1 MKAAL
6 LTEFSAPY
14 QFKDVPTPKPGPGD
28 CLVRVRACGICG
40 TDLKISAG
48 AFPDT
53 RLPMIPGHEVAGELV
68 EDAGDMKQGQRVA
81 LQVFHPCGRCRWCL
95 LGEETLCPNPPRIGF
110 NRDGGLAEYITVPV
124 DTAIPFAGTLPF
136 EVAGVG
142 MDAVLS
148 PWRAL
153 MERARVRSGESV
165 VVIGAGGLGLAG
177 IQISRTAGAR
187 VAAVDPVEAHREEAL
202 HSGAEIAVEP
212 EAVKQVLDWTPAGGA
227 DVVYEASGS
236 RAGLDMAAQ
245 LITPGGRLICN
256 GWAPG
261 VEYGMQSSQLV
272 LREITLIGSRAG
284 TRRDIRAVLRA
295 LERGQVTPAYEAIPL
310 EGINDAMARLKAR
323 QVTGRFVVVFPS

>member
-1 MKAAL
+1 MKAAV

-14 QFKDVPTPKPGPGD
+14 EFRDVPMPEPGPGD

-40 TDLKISAG
+40 TDMKISAG
-48 AFPDT
+48 AFSDT
-53 RLPMIPGHEVAGELV
+53 PLPMIPGHEVAGELV
-68 EDAGDMKQGQRVA
+68 EDAGDMKKGQRVA

-95 LGEETLCPNPPRIGF
+95 LGEETLCPTPPRIGF
-110 NRDGGLAEYITVPV
+110 NRDGGLAEYIAVPV
-124 DTAIPFAGTLPF
+124 DTAIPFADTLPF
-136 EVAGVG
+136 EAAGIG

-153 MERARVRSGESV
+153 MERGRVRSGDSV

-177 IQISRTAGAR
+177 IQISKTAGAR
-187 VAAVDPVEAHREEAL
+187 VAAVDPVAAHREEAL

-212 EAVKQVLDWTPAGGA
+212 GAVQAILDWTGPGGA

-245 LITPGGRLICN
+245 VITPGGRLICN

-261 VEYGMQSSQLV
+261 VEYGLQSAQLV
-272 LREITLIGSRAG
+272 LKEITMIGSRAG
-284 TRRDIRAVLRA
+284 TRRDIRSVLRA

-310 EGINDAMARLKAR
+310 EEINKAMARLKAR
-323 QVTGRFVVVFPS
+323 DVTGRFVVVFP

>member
-1 MKAAL
+1 MKAAV

-14 QFKDVPTPKPGPGD
+14 QFRDVPMPEPRPGD

-40 TDLKISAG
+40 TDMKISAG
-48 AFPDT
+48 AFSDT
-53 RLPMIPGHEVAGELV
+53 PLPMIPGHEVAGELV
-68 EDAGDMKQGQRVA
+68 EDAGDMKKGQRVA

-124 DTAIPFAGTLPF
+124 ETAIPFADTLPY
-136 EVAGVG
+136 EIAGIG

-153 MERARVRSGESV
+153 MERGRVRSGNSV

-177 IQISRTAGAR
+177 IQISKAAGAR
-187 VAAVDPVEAHREEAL
+187 VAAVDPVAAHRQEAL

-212 EAVKQVLDWTPAGGA
+212 GQVEAILDWTGPGGA

-245 LITPGGRLICN
+245 VITPGGRLICN

-261 VEYGMQSSQLV
+261 VEYGLQSSQLV
-272 LREITLIGSRAG
+272 LKEITMIGSRAG
-284 TRRDIRAVLRA
+284 TRRDIRSVLRA

-310 EGINDAMARLKAR
+310 EKINEAMARLKAR
-323 QVTGRFVVVFPS
+323 EVTGRFVVVFP